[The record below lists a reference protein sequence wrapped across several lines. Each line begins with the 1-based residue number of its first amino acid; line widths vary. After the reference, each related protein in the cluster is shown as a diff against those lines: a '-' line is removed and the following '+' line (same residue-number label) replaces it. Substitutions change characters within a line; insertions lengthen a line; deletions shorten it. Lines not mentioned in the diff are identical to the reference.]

1 LALACVFALITSF
14 MFFGEPVGLAAILIV
29 GSLILRRAG
38 PWWRRA
44 PAPLALANA

>member
-1 LALACVFALITSF
+1 
-14 MFFGEPVGLAAILIV
+14 MFFGEPVGLAATLIV

-38 PWWRRA
+38 PWWR